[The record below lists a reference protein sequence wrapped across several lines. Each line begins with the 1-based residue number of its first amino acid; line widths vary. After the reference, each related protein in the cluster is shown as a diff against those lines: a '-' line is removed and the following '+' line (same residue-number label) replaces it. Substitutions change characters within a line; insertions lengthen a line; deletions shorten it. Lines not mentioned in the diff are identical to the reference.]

1 MTLRYRAHQI
11 DPAASQ
17 RTFAEK
23 AETNAGLAATFAIP
37 VGSVAQGGGWDKN
50 LRLGGKLLGGVGVGA
65 TYAAVSPAATA
76 KNARIAR
83 NYVSN
88 ARDHDARAGAYGM
101 PQKLSSL
108 SRASASTIDLLGPVH
123 DLPMHSP
130 DSDFLDKAAS
140 RHDVRVN
147 ALRQKV
153 SAMVPG
159 PSGPPSPPGGLGGSP
174 PGPPAPLPGPNN
186 AKAASGGAWNWLESA
201 LANRKVT
208 REINP
213 QTGAVDSIK
222 VLEEA
227 FPLRGALKTLGLL
240 AAVPASAIGI
250 NALYRNSVKR
260 QRARQEESAFE
271 SAMDLIEND
280 PHFLKGDAAL
290 MQRELGDQFRPV
302 ARRGFATV
310 NRYAPTV
317 ASDPALAA
325 EFMTRLMPETF
336 GGMMT
341 GDAYLARIE
350 QLAKMENSIQK
361 NEPSLASPL
370 GSLFSSLL

>member
-1 MTLRYRAHQI
+1 
-11 DPAASQ
+11 
-17 RTFAEK
+17 
-23 AETNAGLAATFAIP
+23 
-37 VGSVAQGGGWDKN
+37 
-50 LRLGGKLLGGVGVGA
+50 
-65 TYAAVSPAATA
+65 
-76 KNARIAR
+76 
-83 NYVSN
+83 
-88 ARDHDARAGAYGM
+88 
-101 PQKLSSL
+101 
-108 SRASASTIDLLGPVH
+108 
-123 DLPMHSP
+123 
-130 DSDFLDKAAS
+130 
-140 RHDVRVN
+140 
-147 ALRQKV
+147 
-153 SAMVPG
+153 
-159 PSGPPSPPGGLGGSP
+159 
-174 PGPPAPLPGPNN
+174 
-186 AKAASGGAWNWLESA
+186 LESA